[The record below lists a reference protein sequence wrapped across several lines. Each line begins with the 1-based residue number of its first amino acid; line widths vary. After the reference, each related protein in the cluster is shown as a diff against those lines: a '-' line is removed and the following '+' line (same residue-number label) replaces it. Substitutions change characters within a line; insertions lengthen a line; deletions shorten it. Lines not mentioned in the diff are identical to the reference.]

1 MSLMATDS
9 SAYEDLLRELTDLKK
24 QLAAEQNRYRNIFEQ
39 AGVAISLVD
48 MDGHFFETN
57 EEFCRRLGYSRE
69 ELASMTMAAI
79 TSEQFKHTLRKRIK
93 LLQEQGALIVES
105 EHVCRDGRLIP
116 VELNSRLI
124 EVDNRKAI
132 LTISRDISRRKQ
144 IEQCQLLEHERFFSV
159 LEAIPEGIYIVNQ
172 QFDIEYVN
180 PAIVQEFGPAR
191 NKKCFH
197 YLHNRATP
205 CPACKNKEV
214 FKGQIVRRTWH
225 SRLNDKNYEI
235 TASLLKSVDD
245 VPAKVVFFRDIT
257 KEQQTKSLLEK
268 NRALLESIINNSV
281 AIIYLKDIT
290 GRYLLVNKLF
300 NEFFNPQGLDIIG
313 RSDFDLFPPEQARA
327 LQHHDQQILAS
338 GRVQQFEER
347 VPLADGP
354 HVYLSTRFT
363 IVDSDNT
370 VTGIAGISTDITRR
384 KQLETECLQ
393 QREQLLALIN
403 ASPDL
408 IYIKDGEGRVLLA
421 NETYRQAFQ
430 LEEEQ
435 QYVNKTDVELAGLYP
450 DFAEIFLACGK
461 SDEECWQKGSLFH
474 REISMHLLDGKEMIC
489 DVVKVP
495 LFHPDGTR
503 KRLVVQGHDITRL
516 RRTEQILRNE
526 IKARQL
532 AAQVLQ
538 EKSEDV
544 EEANAALRV
553 LVRLQKKDVA
563 EHQQYILSQLERA
576 VFPYL
581 DLLEQYLSGEP
592 GSEYLNTI
600 RCHLRNLGDSFIKKL
615 DNPDLGLT
623 KKEILVADLVRQG
636 KRTREIAQ
644 LLGLQP
650 RSIEA
655 YRSSI
660 RKKLHINQKKIGLA
674 QYLQDHFATGE

>member
-1 MSLMATDS
+1 MATDS
-9 SAYEDLLRELTDLKK
+9 SAYEDLLREVTGLKK
-24 QLAAEQNRYRNIFEQ
+24 QLAAEQNRYRTIFEQ

-48 MDGHFFETN
+48 MDGRFFKTN

-69 ELASMTMAAI
+69 ELASMTVAAI
-79 TSEQFKHTLRKRIK
+79 TSEQFKPTLKKRIK
-93 LLQEQGALIVES
+93 LLQEQGSLIFES
-105 EHVCRDGRLIP
+105 EHVCRDGRLMP
-116 VELNSRLI
+116 VELNCRLI

-144 IEQCQLLEHERFFSV
+144 IERCQLLEHDRFFGV

-172 QFDIEYVN
+172 QYDIEYVN

-214 FKGQIVRRTWH
+214 FKGKIVRRVWH
-225 SRLNDKNYEI
+225 SRLNDKHYEI
-235 TASLLKSVDD
+235 TDSLLKSVDD
-245 VPAKVVFFRDIT
+245 VPAKVAFFHDIT
-257 KEQQTKSLLEK
+257 KEQQTKALLEK
-268 NRALLESIINNSV
+268 NRVLLESIINNSV
-281 AIIYLKDIT
+281 AIIYLKDAT

-300 NEFFNPQGLDIIG
+300 NDLFNPQGLDIIG
-313 RSDFDLFPPEQARA
+313 RSDFDLFPPEQARIR
-327 LQHHDQQILAS
+327 QHHDQQILAS
-338 GRVQQFEER
+338 GRVQQFEEKI
-347 VPLADGP
+347 PLADGI
-354 HVYLSTRFT
+354 HVYLSTKFT

-408 IYIKDGEGRVLLA
+408 ICIKDSEGRVLLA
-421 NETYRQAFQ
+421 NETYRQIFQ
-430 LEEEQ
+430 FEEQ
-435 QYVNKTDVELAGLYP
+435 QYVNKTDVELANLYP

-461 SDEECWQKGSLFH
+461 SDEECWQKGRLFH
-474 REISMHLLDGKEMIC
+474 REKSMHLPDGKEIIC

-495 LFHPDGTR
+495 LFHSGGTR
-503 KRLVVQGHDITRL
+503 KGLVVQGHDITRL
-516 RRTEQILRNE
+516 RRTEQILRKE

-563 EHQQYILSQLERA
+563 EHQQDILSQLERA

-592 GSEYLNTI
+592 GAEYLNTI
-600 RCHLRNLGDSFIKKL
+600 RSHLRNLGDSFIKKL
-615 DNPDLGLT
+615 DNPDLRLT

-674 QYLQDHFATGE
+674 QYLQDHFTIGE